1 MYREAWPKTD
11 IGSPEADSL
20 LRIKFIDGVLGV
32 DLQKYLRLHAASD
45 DFAATVSKARHF
57 VDASEVS
64 WVPRKPALW
73 ATSPIVNYPSFID
86 GVREVVESALHDRG
100 RQAQVNAIQAPAF
113 NAKSG
118 SRGRKTHP
126 RQGSPASA
134 MLRRELPAVR
144 HQVTAQYDSRYRGMI
159 SLDNSPMVHLVVVD
173 GRITSRFVREVATA
187 PGHGVIVSQK
197 VKASRVLSP
206 LRRAGRLARAAHIFR
221 RRSLRIS
228 RGQGKG
234 ARAIDPRPGL
244 TTTTTGGQDGG
255 RRLASHS
262 TSRCRSNSSPLR
274 DSVDGVLDRRTNN
287 LPVSPVRH
295 GPSAAVAMCVATLSA
310 TQGVIR
316 RALSP
321 RRQRQLCLVKC
332 VASLV
337 AMRLAMEE
345 MLVRCHL
352 LFLLRP

>member
-1 MYREAWPKTD
+1 MTEVVRHR
-11 IGSPEADSL
+11 SMQFRHL
-20 LRIKFIDGVLGV
+20 LLMLTQVHEVGRPILAR
-32 DLQKYLRLHAASD
+32 DLLPS
-45 DFAATVSKARHF
+45 
-57 VDASEVS
+57 DASSGASSRASSGNRTVRCQ
-64 WVPRKPALW
+64 VPRDDQFGQQSYGA
-73 ATSPIVNYPSFID
+73 S
-86 GVREVVESALHDRG
+86 GRG
-100 RQAQVNAIQAPAF
+100 RWQNNQSF
-113 NAKSG
+113 
-118 SRGRKTHP
+118 
-126 RQGSPASA
+126 RQGS
-134 MLRRELPAVR
+134 
-144 HQVTAQYDSRYRGMI
+144 G
-159 SLDNSPMVHLVVVD
+159 N
-173 GRITSRFVREVATA
+173 G
-187 PGHGVIVSQK
+187 PGHGVIVNQK

-262 TSRCRSNSSPLR
+262 TRCCRNNSSPLR
-274 DSVDGVLDRRTNN
+274 DSVDEILDSRTNN

-321 RRQRQLCLVKC
+321 RRHRQLCLVKC

-345 MLVRCHL
+345 MLVLCHL